1 MTKMA
6 NQAKKRTRLE
16 QKIMNLGM
24 DNNLV
29 KNKADLF
36 GQQSGQVTE

>member
-1 MTKMA
+1 MLEECMRKMVK
-6 NQAKKRTRLE
+6 QAEKRTRLE
-16 QKIMNLGM
+16 ERIMNLGM

-36 GQQSGQVTE
+36 KS